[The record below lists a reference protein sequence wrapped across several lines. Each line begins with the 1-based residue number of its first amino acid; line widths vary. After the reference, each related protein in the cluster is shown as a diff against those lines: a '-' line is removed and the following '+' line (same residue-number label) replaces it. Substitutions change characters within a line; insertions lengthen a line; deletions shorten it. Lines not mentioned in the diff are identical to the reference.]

1 MNFKKISRYVPGFFI
16 QQFYQQ
22 TCFWSHR
29 KNFRVPLMFW
39 SQDGSIQIRLLRR
52 LVRMWTFVFGV
63 ELDCFV
69 SWFWNP
75 TPSAVFGSRRQTTWR
90 ALAQSWLIMSACLHG
105 FTMFVEW
112 GWLMPIEKIQR
123 FITTGPLLWPQQL
136 MAVNQWC
143 TTHGTCF
150 IKWCFHLKDF
160 HVSVL
165 TLPMLGWLC
174 VLKARPQRQRH
185 FTLRRSRPR
194 GCRCVSSS
202 ACAVTCCCYQNL

>member
-1 MNFKKISRYVPGFFI
+1 M
-16 QQFYQQ
+16 
-22 TCFWSHR
+22 
-29 KNFRVPLMFW
+29 FRVFSSNSFTNKPASEVIERTFASHWCSDRRMGAFRYACFGASSGCEHLFLESSW
-39 SQDGSIQIRLLRR
+39 IALCHDSEIQ
-52 LVRMWTFVFGV
+52 
-63 ELDCFV
+63 
-69 SWFWNP
+69 P
-75 TPSAVFGSRRQTTWR
+75 PSAVFGSRRQTTWR